1 MHFRDV
7 CLESLATALPEEE
20 LTSAEI
26 ERRLE
31 PLYTR
36 LRLPA
41 GRLELMTGI
50 RSRRMWPPGT
60 RASAASAAAGRAA
73 LARSG
78 IAPSQVELFI

>member
-1 MHFRDV
+1 MIPGMHFRDV

-41 GRLELMTGI
+41 GRL
-50 RSRRMWPPGT
+50 RSY
-60 RASAASAAAGRAA
+60 S
-73 LARSG
+73 
-78 IAPSQVELFI
+78 